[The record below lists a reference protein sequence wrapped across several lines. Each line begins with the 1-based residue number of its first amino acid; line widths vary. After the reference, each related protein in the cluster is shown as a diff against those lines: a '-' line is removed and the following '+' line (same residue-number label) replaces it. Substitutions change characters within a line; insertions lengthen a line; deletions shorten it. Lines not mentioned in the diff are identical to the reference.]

1 MVNLILKEPFL
12 GIQGSMKSAIKAL
25 GFGALLSV
33 GQLASAQGV
42 PANLDPLSKT
52 SRLTELTE
60 YGVRFEHAE
69 GVDKDY
75 NKAQTFY
82 CAAARE
88 GHPDALIRLGWMYAN
103 ARGVPRDDAI
113 AATLFKKAADLGSEM
128 ATRLAELVRA
138 SEEKLPTCLS
148 DKRPQANLD
157 TIVATLLTPPG
168 VPTRPLDRGPTPSVQ
183 NPAQFRIGPATLE
196 RKQLVKLVTLRA
208 RAAKLDPRLVFAIIF
223 AESNF
228 DPLVRS
234 PKGALGLMQ
243 LIPETAERF
252 GVSDVWN
259 PEENI
264 RGGVAYLRWL
274 LSYFKGDVWLAIAGY
289 NAGEGAVDKFKGV
302 PPYSETMAY
311 VQKIRALYPRDF
323 HAYDAKIVGG
333 TAFLSK
339 R

>member
-1 MVNLILKEPFL
+1 MSPRDRSAGRLNAILFVL
-12 GIQGSMKSAIKAL
+12 GCAL
-25 GFGALLSV
+25 NAATFAQTV
-33 GQLASAQGV
+33 PPQLD
-42 PANLDPLSKT
+42 ANARTQK
-52 SRLTELTE
+52 LTELTE

-69 GVDKDY
+69 GVEKDY
-75 NKAQTFY
+75 PKAQAFY

-88 GHPDALIRLGWMYAN
+88 GHADALIRLGWMYAN
-103 ARGVPRDDAI
+103 ARGVARDDAI
-113 AATLFKKAADLGSEM
+113 AATLFKRASDLGSEM
-128 ATRLAELVRA
+128 AGRLADLVK
-138 SEEKLPTCLS
+138 SNEEKLPVCLVE
-148 DKRPQANLD
+148 KKAQANLD
-157 TIVATLLTPPG
+157 VVVAGLLQTPPTSTSLQKA
-168 VPTRPLDRGPTPSVQ
+168 PDRGATPTVP
-183 NPAQFRIGPATLE
+183 NPAQFKAGPPSIE
-196 RKQLVKLVTLRA
+196 RQQLVKLVTLRA
-208 RAAKLDPRLVFAIIF
+208 RAAKIDPRLVFAIIF

-252 GVSDVWN
+252 GVVDVWN

-274 LSYFKGDVWLAIAGY
+274 LSYFRGDVWLAIAGY
-289 NAGEGAVDKFKGV
+289 NAGEGTIDRFKGI

-323 HAYDAKIVGG
+323 HAYDSKVVGG

>member
-1 MVNLILKEPFL
+1 LNNWVFVFL
-12 GIQGSMKSAIKAL
+12 V
-25 GFGALLSV
+25 F
-33 GQLASAQGV
+33 LASSSVTFAQTAPESGS
-42 PANLDPLSKT
+42 PLTKT
-52 SRLTELTE
+52 QKLTELTE

-69 GVDKDY
+69 GVEKDFG
-75 NKAQTFY
+75 KAQAFY
-82 CAAARE
+82 CAASRE

-113 AATLFKKAADLGSEM
+113 AATLFKRAADLGSEM
-128 ATRLAELVRA
+128 AARLAELVRGN
-138 SEEKLPTCLS
+138 EERLPSCLIEKKAIVTATATPTVDSILATLSPPGQATPSKLP
-148 DKRPQANLD
+148 
-157 TIVATLLTPPG
+157 
-168 VPTRPLDRGPTPSVQ
+168 DRGPTPAVQ
-183 NPAQFRIGPATLE
+183 NPAQFRSGPTSIE
-196 RKQLVKLVTLRA
+196 RKQLVKLVTLKA

-243 LIPETAERF
+243 LIPDTAERF
-252 GVSDVWN
+252 GVTDVWN

-274 LSYFKGDVWLAIAGY
+274 LSYFRGDVWLAIAGY

-323 HAYDAKIVGG
+323 HAYDSKVVGG

>member
-1 MVNLILKEPFL
+1 MNLRSQLFAGSRLAFL
-12 GIQGSMKSAIKAL
+12 ACLVGVSSFVFAQSA
-25 GFGALLSV
+25 FGQSD
-33 GQLASAQGV
+33 
-42 PANLDPLSKT
+42 PATKT
-52 SRLTELTE
+52 ARLTELTE

-69 GVDKDY
+69 GVDRDFS
-75 NKAQTFY
+75 KAQAFY

-103 ARGVPRDDAI
+103 ARGIPRDDAI
-113 AATLFKKAADLGSEM
+113 ASTLFKKASELGSEM
-128 ATRLAELVRA
+128 ATRLAELVR
-138 SEEKLPTCLS
+138 SGEEKLPPCLV
-148 DKRPQANLD
+148 DKKAQASAE
-157 TIVATLLTPPG
+157 TVVAALLNPEASPNKFI
-168 VPTRPLDRGPTPSVQ
+168 DKGPTPSVQ
-183 NPAQFRIGPATLE
+183 NPAQFRNNLPSIE
-196 RKQLVKLVTLRA
+196 RKLLLKLVTA
-208 RAAKLDPRLVFAIIF
+208 KAKAAKLDPRLVFAIIF

-264 RGGVAYLRWL
+264 RGGVAYLKWL
-274 LSYFKGDVWLAIAGY
+274 LSYFRGDVWLAIAAY
-289 NAGEGAVDKFKGV
+289 NAGEGAVDRFKGI

-323 HAYDAKIVGG
+323 HAYDSKVVSG

>member
-1 MVNLILKEPFL
+1 MSTNGRSVNALKIILIGAML
-12 GIQGSMKSAIKAL
+12 GACAL
-25 GFGALLSV
+25 V
-33 GQLASAQGV
+33 SAQGSQGSS
-42 PANLDPLSKT
+42 DPLSKT

-69 GVDKDY
+69 GVEKDY
-75 NKAQTFY
+75 SKAQTFY
-82 CAAARE
+82 CAASRE

-128 ATRLAELVRA
+128 ASRLAELVRA
-138 SEEKLPTCLS
+138 NEEKLPACLI
-148 DKRPQANLD
+148 DKKQQANID
-157 TIVATLLTPPG
+157 TLVATLLNPPTAQ
-168 VPTRPLDRGPTPSVQ
+168 TRPSDRGPTPSVQ
-183 NPAQFRIGPATLE
+183 NPAQFRTAPTTIE

-333 TAFLSK
+333 SAFLSK

>member
-1 MVNLILKEPFL
+1 LNTL
-12 GIQGSMKSAIKAL
+12 GRLMEAIKIAL
-25 GFGALLSV
+25 AGALLASCTLV
-33 GQLASAQGV
+33 SAQALQGGS
-42 PANLDPLSKT
+42 DPLSKT

-69 GVDKDY
+69 GVEKDF
-75 NKAQTFY
+75 NKAQSFY
-82 CAAARE
+82 CAASRE

-138 SEEKLPTCLS
+138 NEEKLPACLI
-148 DKRPQANLD
+148 DKKPQANLD
-157 TIVATLLTPPG
+157 TIVATLLNPPT
-168 VPTRPLDRGPTPSVQ
+168 VQTRPLDRGPTPSVQ
-183 NPAQFRIGPATLE
+183 NPAQFRSGPTTIE

>member
-1 MVNLILKEPFL
+1 MEAIKIALVAGLLAAYQLVSAQAF
-12 GIQGSMKSAIKAL
+12 QGSS
-25 GFGALLSV
+25 
-33 GQLASAQGV
+33 
-42 PANLDPLSKT
+42 DPLSKT

-69 GVDKDY
+69 GVEKDF

-82 CAAARE
+82 CAASRE

-138 SEEKLPTCLS
+138 NEEKLPACLI
-148 DKRPQANLD
+148 DKKPQANLD
-157 TIVATLLTPPG
+157 TIVATLLNPPT
-168 VPTRPLDRGPTPSVQ
+168 VQTRPLDRGPTPSVQ
-183 NPAQFRIGPATLE
+183 NPAQFRTGPTTIE

-289 NAGEGAVDKFKGV
+289 NAGEGAVDKFRGV